1 MGTVEQEE
9 VPAMPADHKDDV
21 PETYVFDADAS
32 RRGYRLNK
40 MLMSLRDPAARERFL
55 ADERAY
61 CQQFGLTEE
70 QQQAV
75 LNRDWQAMLDLGS
88 NIFYVYKLAM
98 MEGKSIQYLGG
109 VFTGM
114 TEDEFAAA
122 LRSGGRRTD
131 G

>member
-1 MGTVEQEE
+1 MAAE
-9 VPAMPADHKDDV
+9 DRNDV
-21 PETYVFDADAS
+21 PGTYVFDAEAS

-40 MLMSLRDPAARERFL
+40 MLMSLRAAAARERFL
-55 ADERAY
+55 ADEPAY
-61 CQQFGLTEE
+61 CREFRLTEE

-75 LNRDWQAMLDLGS
+75 VNRDWQAMLDLGS

-109 VFTGM
+109 IFTGM

-122 LRSGGRRTD
+122 LRAGGRRTD